1 MQFPSGPKGSDFD
14 EGGVP
19 TGDGMDLGDSFLFK
33 IKELDDQSIL
43 RFELIEQ
50 LLDELVRGDG
60 IAGQLIRVAGE
71 DGVED
76 IGFGF

>member
-1 MQFPSGPKGSDFD
+1 
-14 EGGVP
+14 
-19 TGDGMDLGDSFLFK
+19 MDLGDSFLFK
-33 IKELDDQSIL
+33 IKELDDQSII

-76 IGFGF
+76 IGFGL

>member
-1 MQFPSGPKGSDFD
+1 
-14 EGGVP
+14 
-19 TGDGMDLGDSFLFK
+19 MDLGDSFLFK

-50 LLDELVRGDG
+50 LLDELGRGDG

-76 IGFGF
+76 IGLGF